1 MLPYIKSSESLLK
14 FLVCEGHP
22 IRWHSYGLAFLI
34 SMLYLF
40 PFNVVSSLK
49 SGSGFVLFFPET
61 KMEHWNECLSTHAA
75 RQIVRGKT
83 IAVVSLSLRRACN
96 FVKTFHKLFLSLI
109 TPVTT
114 WLQ

>member
-34 SMLYLF
+34 SVLDLF
-40 PFNVVSSLK
+40 PFNAMSSLK
-49 SGSGFVLFFPET
+49 SASGFVLFFPET
-61 KMEHWNECLSTHAA
+61 RMEHWNEFTHAA
-75 RQIVRGKT
+75 RQIARGRT
-83 IAVVSLSLRRACN
+83 VAAVSLSLRRMCN
-96 FVKTFHKLFLSLI
+96 FVKTFHKSFFSLI

-114 WLQ
+114 W